1 MMRKETSILTLF
13 SLLLVLI
20 STSPSSAGVPTDQVR
35 STVDKALIV
44 LKDPRLKSE
53 ARTQERR
60 DKLRQILYAR
70 FDFAEMAKR
79 SLGSHWRRRTP
90 QEQEE
95 FVQLFTSL
103 LERAYIDRI
112 ESFNEETFQYPRELM
127 DGSYAEVES
136 RIHTRK
142 GEEFTILY
150 KTHLLKGE
158 WKVYDVVIENISLVN
173 NYRSQFNRVVTN
185 SSYEELIRRL
195 KEKQEEFTVKKK

>member
-1 MMRKETSILTLF
+1 MMRKEKSILTLF

-20 STSPSSAGVPTDQVR
+20 SASPSSAGVPTDQVR
-35 STVDKALIV
+35 STVDKALTV

-95 FVQLFTSL
+95 FVRLFTAL

-112 ESFNEETFQYPRELM
+112 ESYNEETFQYLRELL

-136 RIHTRK
+136 RILTRK

-150 KTHLLKGE
+150 KTHVVKGE

-185 SSYEELIRRL
+185 SSYEELIHRL

>member
-1 MMRKETSILTLF
+1 MTRKGKPALTLL

-20 STSPSSAGVPTDQVR
+20 RATPSSAGVPTDQIR
-35 STVDKALIV
+35 STVDMALTV

-60 DKLRQILYAR
+60 DKLRKILYAR
-70 FDFAEMAKR
+70 FDFTEMAKR

-95 FVQLFTSL
+95 FVGLFTAL

-112 ESFNEETFQYPRELM
+112 ESYDNETFEYPRELL
-127 DGSYAEVES
+127 DGNYAEVES
-136 RIHTRK
+136 RILTRK

-150 KTHLLKGE
+150 RTHLVKGE
-158 WKVYDVVIENISLVN
+158 WRVYDVVIENISLVN
-173 NYRSQFNRVVTN
+173 NYRSQFNRVINN
-185 SSYEELIRRL
+185 SSYEELVRRL
-195 KEKQEEFTVKKK
+195 KEKREEFTSKKK